1 MRSSTPSI
9 PLLISLLQAASL
21 VASTAVPESVDVAV
35 VGAGLAGLTAARDL
49 IRGGKS
55 VIVLEARDRVGGKVY
70 NKPLA
75 NGAVTEVGAEFV
87 GPTQDK
93 VLGMISDLG
102 LEIFDTYAEGQTIMY
117 RNNTRVPFTP
127 DPQLGGAPPVDQSSV
142 LQIGAARQQLDAWA
156 AELNVTAPW
165 SHPNAS
171 KWDAKTFDDYLT
183 EYADDADAR
192 FVLTTAV
199 KALLSVEPKEVS
211 LLYVL
216 AYIAAAGNETTTG
229 SLERLVA
236 AKGGAQESRVVG
248 GTGLI
253 PTRLAEKVVGSQ
265 RVVLN
270 APVTKISKCSKGYKV
285 VSRAGTVVAKKVV
298 VAMAPPLLKQ
308 ITFEPALPTNR
319 HRLNE
324 DTKMPPLG
332 KGIAIYKTPFWRKDN
347 LSAAVQSDSG
357 SSRVVWDSSPDDASF
372 GALLGFLLGDEM
384 RAIDKLSPAEAQA
397 KIIPD
402 YVKYFGPQAQNVTEF
417 VLQRWDLEEW
427 SRGGPVAIAPPNVLT
442 KYGKALRQSFG
453 GIHFAGTE
461 TSEYWTGY
469 MDGAIRSG
477 ERVAKEIQSSL

>member
-1 MRSSTPSI
+1 MRLLTLTV
-9 PLLISLLQAASL
+9 PLLLQAASL
-21 VASTAVPESVDVAV
+21 VTSTAVPESVDVVV

-49 IRGGKS
+49 LHGNKS

-70 NKPLA
+70 NKPLT

-102 LEIFDTYAEGQTIMY
+102 LQIFDTYDKGQTIMY

-127 DPQLGGAPPVDQSSV
+127 DPAVGGAPPVDTSSL
-142 LQIGAARQQLDAWA
+142 LQIGAAREQLDAWA
-156 AELNVTAPW
+156 AELNVTSPW
-165 SHPNAS
+165 SHPQAA
-171 KWDAKTFDDYLT
+171 KWDAQTFEDYIT
-183 EYADDADAR
+183 EYANDADAR

-199 KALLSVEPKEVS
+199 KALLSVEMKEVS

-229 SLERLVA
+229 TLERLVA

-253 PTRLAEKVVGSQ
+253 PTRLAENIVGMEHI
-265 RVVLN
+265 VLN
-270 APVTKISKCSKGYKV
+270 APVTHITKCSQGYKV
-285 VSRAGTVVAKKVV
+285 VSRSGTVLAKKVV

-308 ITFEPALPTNR
+308 IKFSPALPLNR
-319 HRLNE
+319 TRLNE
-324 DTKMPPLG
+324 DTIMPPLG
-332 KGIAIYKTPFWRKDN
+332 KGIAIYKTPFWRADN

-357 SSRVVWDSSPDDASF
+357 STRVVWDSSPDDGSF

-384 RAIDKLSPAEAQA
+384 RALDRLSPTDAQA
-397 KIIPD
+397 KIMPD
-402 YVKYFGPQAQNVTEF
+402 YVRYFGPQASNVTEF

-427 SRGGPVAIAPPNVLT
+427 SRGGPVAIAPPNVLGR
-442 KYGKALRQSFG
+442 YGPALRENADG
-453 GIHFAGTE
+453 LHFAGTE

-477 ERVAKEIQSSL
+477 ERVAMEILSS